1 MHDMNAIKA
10 PKEISTSARLKFKSN
25 QKGNGIQSI
34 TWPRRIRSM
43 RFDNAP
49 PDMTER
55 PKRMRE
61 FMSAKK
67 RTQRRITH
75 EIPERIRVKTG
86 EPPKIPK
93 AAPAL

>member
-1 MHDMNAIKA
+1 MHDMNAMKA
-10 PKEISTSARLKFKSN
+10 PNEISTSARLKFKSIN
-25 QKGNGIQSI
+25 GNGIQSI
-34 TWPRRIRSM
+34 TWPRRMRSM

-49 PDMTER
+49 PDMTAR
-55 PKRMRE
+55 PKRMKE

-75 EIPERIRVKTG
+75 AIPERIRVKTG